1 MDTMLRT
8 QIQLT
13 EDQARLLK
21 RLARQKQ
28 VSLAEVIRQSVD
40 LYIATA
46 GERPLDEQ
54 YARALAVA
62 GKYRSGDTDLGR
74 NHDDYLADAYA
85 TNGNTTGE

>member
-1 MDTMLRT
+1 MMMRT

-13 EDQARLLK
+13 ENQARTLK
-21 RLARQKQ
+21 RLAQQKQ
-28 VSLAEVIRQSVD
+28 MSLSAMIRQSVD
-40 LYIATA
+40 LYIALE